1 MVDGTDNI
9 SIYDESDDVVQQV
22 HGAKRVDVESRLRD
36 VRKSFS
42 PMDVKH
48 LERCKKEA
56 SGGGRASTQVRM
68 LTQKIALHLV
78 VTPVLYV
85 ARLVTVVTSR
95 RRFTNVEARDFKIEN
110 CRKCRMKGSV

>member
-56 SGGGRASTQVRM
+56 SGGRASTQVRKALAKNR
-68 LTQKIALHLV
+68 LTFGGH
-78 VTPVLYV
+78 
-85 ARLVTVVTSR
+85 SR
-95 RRFTNVEARDFKIEN
+95 SIMFA
-110 CRKCRMKGSV
+110 GS